1 MVVSQRA
8 RKAEEECKQL
18 QEQLA
23 TCEKERKAA
32 RSAAARAQGARSS
45 IRTMA
50 ARTRQA
56 EATAIELADRL
67 EEALD
72 TLDRERTRAR
82 RDQAEYCA
90 ALGKAEARGTR
101 LEEELRYGARESSFS

>member
-56 EATAIELADRL
+56 EATAMELADRL
-67 EEALD
+67 E
-72 TLDRERTRAR
+72 TLVMVSAAELLIFLAVAAVMEH
-82 RDQAEYCA
+82 QAAQAKAVTLA
-90 ALGKAEARGTR
+90 ALVA
-101 LEEELRYGARESSFS
+101 LQ